1 MKMWKSLWQ
10 ILIRKAAH
18 LSLGSGE
25 LKSDLSSKS
34 WFKGC
39 INLNVKA
46 IHWIKPINFFNRKSM
61 YFKVY
66 YVLITM
72 DL

>member
-39 INLNVKA
+39 INLNVKS
-46 IHWIKPINFFNRKSM
+46 IHWIKPINFF
-61 YFKVY
+61 
-66 YVLITM
+66 
-72 DL
+72 

>member
-1 MKMWKSLWQ
+1 MKMWKICDNNDDKS
-10 ILIRKAAH
+10 H

-25 LKSDLSSKS
+25 LKSNLSSKS

-46 IHWIKPINFFNRKSM
+46 IHWIKPINFF
-61 YFKVY
+61 
-66 YVLITM
+66 
-72 DL
+72 